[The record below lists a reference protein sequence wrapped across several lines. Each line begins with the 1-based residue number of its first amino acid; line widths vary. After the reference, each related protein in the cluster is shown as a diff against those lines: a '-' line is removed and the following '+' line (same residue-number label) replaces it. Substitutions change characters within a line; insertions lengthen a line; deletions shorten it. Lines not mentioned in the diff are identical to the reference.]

1 MLLQLLKTIA
11 ALSGVLAVIFGLA
24 YLVKRFNLAGPRA
37 DGGTDGWRIL
47 GIRALG
53 PKRQIY
59 LLEVGTHIL
68 LVGSTDKT
76 MTTLMEVSEPAER
89 EKLMDAL
96 NKPKRAVHNF
106 QDFLRRAES

>member
-1 MLLQLLKTIA
+1 MALQLLKTVA
-11 ALSGVLAVIFGLA
+11 ALAGILGLIFGLA

-37 DGGTDGWRIL
+37 DGGTEGWRVL

-68 LVGSTDKT
+68 VVGVTDRT
-76 MTTLMEVSEPAER
+76 MATLTEISDPAER
-89 EKLMDAL
+89 AKLMDAMAS
-96 NKPKRAVHNF
+96 K
-106 QDFLRRAES
+106 